1 MKVEELR
8 IGQKI
13 KHPQYGIGEVK
24 AITEQSVDIQFSDL
38 KRTIAPQT
46 SEIEPADTM
55 ANIRGLEVPLGQFV
69 DQIVNQTLD
78 RLGVEKPEAVV
89 GGLANRWR
97 NGKMILKP
105 ADPNLQ
111 SKEVELEVFFHKI
124 VMVRNNL
131 RVLEQKI
138 NASEALSS
146 ADKFDWQQYLT
157 RSYGSLTTF
166 NVLFKEK
173 EHQF

>member
-8 IGQKI
+8 IGQRI

-24 AITEQSVDIQFSDL
+24 AITEHSVDIQFSDL
-38 KRTIAPQT
+38 KRTISPQT
-46 SEIEPADTM
+46 SDIEPADTM
-55 ANIRGLEVPLGQFV
+55 ASVRGLDVPLGQFV
-69 DQIVNQTLD
+69 DRIVNQTLD
-78 RLGVEKPEAVV
+78 RLGVEKPEAAV

-97 NGKMILKP
+97 DGRLILKP

-138 NASEALSS
+138 NASEVLSS
-146 ADKFDWQQYLT
+146 ADKFEWQQYIT

-173 EHQF
+173 EEQF